1 MVWSLVSLVAA
12 AWVVSRLA
20 CAAVLA
26 FARRA
31 EFLDVPEGRKT
42 HPRPMPLGGGIGV
55 AAAVAAVG
63 AAAGIAASA
72 PPAWLARLLPEAEM
86 RLSGD
91 LARGAAARLPE
102 LLLFAACAGGV
113 WVSGLVDDLRGLG
126 VRTKLAVQAAAAAA
140 LCLFFGPDPF
150 RITAFSP
157 APWLGFLMTV
167 VWIVGVTN
175 AFNFIDNMDGLCATT
190 GAVSSLLFSVLAA
203 QTGQFLIAAA
213 FALLAGSL
221 LGFLPLNWPPARM
234 FLGDAGS
241 LLTGFLIAS
250 LSVLF
255 TYYEARESRWVLAA
269 PVLVLAVPLFDMA
282 TVLMI
287 RLGRGAPL
295 TVGDRNH
302 FAHRLQALGLS
313 PLQVLAVTAALSV
326 AIGMTATLLYVL
338 PDAAAILAL
347 AQAAA
352 ILFAVWHLERAGR
365 QRGP

>member
-1 MVWSLVSLVAA
+1 MVWSLVSLVAT
-12 AWVVSRLA
+12 AWVASRLA

-26 FARRA
+26 VARRSG
-31 EFLDVPEGRKT
+31 FLDVPEGRKA
-42 HPRPMPLGGGIGV
+42 HAGPVPLGGGIGV
-55 AAAVAAVG
+55 AAAL
-63 AAAGIAASA
+63 AAAGGGAALA
-72 PPAWLARLLPEAEM
+72 AAGPPAWLAGLLPEAEM
-86 RLSGD
+86 RLAGD
-91 LARGAAARLPE
+91 LARGAAARLPAI
-102 LLLFAACAGGV
+102 LLFVGCAGGV
-113 WVSGLVDDLRGLG
+113 WLAGLADDLRGLG
-126 VRTKLAVQAAAAAA
+126 VGTKLSVQAAAAGT

-157 APWLGFLMTV
+157 APWLGFLLTV
-167 VWIVGVTN
+167 IWIVGVTN

-190 GAVSSLLFSVLAA
+190 GGVSSLLFMVLAA

-255 TYYEARESRWVLAA
+255 TYYEAQESRWVLAA
-269 PVLVLAVPLFDMA
+269 PFLVLAVPLFDMA
-282 TVLMI
+282 TVLLI
-287 RLGRGAPL
+287 RLRRGAPL

-302 FAHRLQALGLS
+302 FSHRLQALGLS

-352 ILFAVWHLERAGR
+352 ILLAVWLLERAGR
-365 QRGP
+365 RRGP